1 MQFDCKIVQIYPI
14 FVIMIERKLAQ
25 KVFEL
30 AGKFPV
36 ITVTGPRQSGKTTL
50 LKSVF
55 PNHLYFNFEELDV
68 RDWATSDP
76 RGFLHENPGNLFLDE
91 VQKVPVLFSYM
102 QSIVD
107 SNNIPGQ
114 FILSGSQSF
123 LLNEK
128 ISQSL
133 AGRAAILELLPFCRK
148 ELENVNEISDSDID
162 FIIHGGYPRIY
173 DAKIS
178 PSDFYPSYI
187 RTYVERDV
195 RPIQNIPDLSLF
207 QRFLKLCAGRIGQLI
222 NLSSLATDCGI
233 SVNTAKGWLSIL
245 EQSYIVFVLRP
256 HFQNFSKRLVKMPK
270 LYFYDTGL
278 ACSLLE
284 IENTNMLVNHYLRG
298 GLFENL
304 VIMELLKNRFNEG
317 KTSNIYFWRNNH
329 GNEIDCIIQ
338 KANVLTAIE
347 IKSGKTFHPQF
358 LKGLDY
364 WEKLS
369 GNKNEMY
376 LVYGGEIQ
384 RNIENKKLIPWQ
396 KAGDLILTSY

>member
-1 MQFDCKIVQIYPI
+1 
-14 FVIMIERKLAQ
+14 
-25 KVFEL
+25 
-30 AGKFPV
+30 
-36 ITVTGPRQSGKTTL
+36 
-50 LKSVF
+50 
-55 PNHLYFNFEELDV
+55 
-68 RDWATSDP
+68 
-76 RGFLHENPGNLFLDE
+76 
-91 VQKVPVLFSYM
+91 
-102 QSIVD
+102 
-107 SNNIPGQ
+107 
-114 FILSGSQSF
+114 
-123 LLNEK
+123 
-128 ISQSL
+128 
-133 AGRAAILELLPFCRK
+133 
-148 ELENVNEISDSDID
+148 
-162 FIIHGGYPRIY
+162 
-173 DAKIS
+173 
-178 PSDFYPSYI
+178 
-187 RTYVERDV
+187 
-195 RPIQNIPDLSLF
+195 
-207 QRFLKLCAGRIGQLI
+207 
-222 NLSSLATDCGI
+222 
-233 SVNTAKGWLSIL
+233 VNTAKGWLSIL
-245 EQSYIVFVLRP
+245 EQSYIVFLLRP

-338 KANVLTAIE
+338 KANVHTAIE

-396 KAGDLILTSY
+396 RAGDLILTSY

>member
-25 KVFEL
+25 KVYEL

-55 PNHLYFNFEELDV
+55 PNHLYFNFEELDI

-107 SNNIPGQ
+107 SNNILGQ

-133 AGRAAILELLPFCRK
+133 AGRAAILELLPFCHK

-256 HFQNFSKRLVKMPK
+256 HFQNFSKRLVKMSK